1 LFAGVAVLLFA
12 GGSPTAGVHVWGA
25 LSGIGSG
32 LGNAALV
39 RGLALGQMSVVAPVS
54 AVLTAA
60 LPVLVGVMLGE
71 HLSGWA
77 WTGIALAGPAI
88 ALVSQSGPISGF
100 SWSDLAYG
108 AVAGLGFSL
117 LFVALDRAGTDAGAW
132 PLLFGQIVALAFVTA
147 TAVPAIVGVTWH
159 GTVPWVPA
167 LVWGAAA
174 GVLGGAANLLFLLAT
189 GSGAL
194 AVTAVLTA
202 LYPAVT
208 VLLAVLLLHERLSV
222 VRGLGLLL
230 AGIAVIAIVLG

>member
-1 LFAGVAVLLFA
+1 MGVDRNRSRRAGDRPGIPIWPDLRLF
-12 GGSPTAGVHVWGA
+12 
-25 LSGIGSG
+25 
-32 LGNAALV
+32 LV
-39 RGLALGQMSVVAPVS
+39 RPGLRCRRRARLQP
-54 AVLTAA
+54 AVCR
-60 LPVLVGVMLGE
+60 PRPGR
-71 HLSGWA
+71 H
-77 WTGIALAGPAI
+77 
-88 ALVSQSGPISGF
+88 
-100 SWSDLAYG
+100 
-108 AVAGLGFSL
+108 
-117 LFVALDRAGTDAGAW
+117 RRRRW
-132 PLLFGQIVALAFVTA
+132 PLLPGQIVALAFVTA
-147 TAVPAIVGVTWH
+147 TAVPAIVGVTRH

>member
-1 LFAGVAVLLFA
+1 LALAAALSYGIGDFLAGV
-12 GGSPTAGVHVWGA
+12 GGRRSLPA
-25 LSGIGSG
+25 LIP
-32 LGNAALV
+32 
-39 RGLALGQMSVVAPVS
+39 LAIQATGVVAPVS

-132 PLLFGQIVALAFVTA
+132 PLLPGQIVALAFVTA
-147 TAVPAIVGVTWH
+147 TAVPAIVGVTRH
-159 GTVPWVPA
+159 GTVPGSRPWFGALRPGCSAAPRTCYSCWPPDPA
-167 LVWGAAA
+167 L
-174 GVLGGAANLLFLLAT
+174 
-189 GSGAL
+189 S
-194 AVTAVLTA
+194 
-202 LYPAVT
+202 P
-208 VLLAVLLLHERLSV
+208 
-222 VRGLGLLL
+222 
-230 AGIAVIAIVLG
+230 

>member
-1 LFAGVAVLLFA
+1 
-12 GGSPTAGVHVWGA
+12 
-25 LSGIGSG
+25 
-32 LGNAALV
+32 
-39 RGLALGQMSVVAPVS
+39 MSVVAPVS

-132 PLLFGQIVALAFVTA
+132 PLLPGQIVALAFVTA
-147 TAVPAIVGVTWH
+147 TPAAAPQTRAGTQ
-159 GTVPWVPA
+159 GTVPCRVTPTDFGDSGCSAAPRTCYSCWPPDPA
-167 LVWGAAA
+167 L
-174 GVLGGAANLLFLLAT
+174 
-189 GSGAL
+189 S
-194 AVTAVLTA
+194 
-202 LYPAVT
+202 P
-208 VLLAVLLLHERLSV
+208 
-222 VRGLGLLL
+222 
-230 AGIAVIAIVLG
+230 